1 MSHWQRN
8 DADRDLFERAVAP
21 LLPDRIFD
29 AHVHLYTHAHYG
41 AAGPPPLF
49 APTPAEVGL
58 ARFEQDGAWLHGAGR
73 TVGALCFGLAFTG
86 ERAANDAFVA
96 AETAAGRARGF
107 TALPQLIVG
116 PDDDPEQ
123 VRAAVRRGGF
133 VGLKPY
139 HTLARATRPTFQAP
153 LADYFPEALAQV
165 AHDEGLSVTLHLVR
179 DRALADPLNQAA
191 VRHYCERYPNMR
203 LILAHAGRGFN
214 PWHTIEGV
222 AALAGLANL
231 WFDTSAVTEAGGFE
245 AIVQTF
251 GHTRLLYGS
260 DFPVSHLRGRCVAM
274 GDSFHWIYAE
284 GDSLGER
291 HGDVRPALV
300 GLESLRSL
308 ALACRR
314 LGLADAQLED
324 IFYGN
329 AARLFSLEHP

>member
-1 MSHWQRN
+1 MTHWTFS
-8 DADRDLFERAVAP
+8 DEDSALFARAVAP

-29 AHVHLYTHAHYG
+29 AHAHLYRHAHYG
-41 AAGPPPLF
+41 PGGPPPLF
-49 APTPAEVGL
+49 AATPAEVGL
-58 ARFEQDGAWLHGAGR
+58 GRYTSDVAWIHGAGR

-96 AETAAGRARGF
+96 AETAAGRAAGF
-107 TALPQLIVG
+107 LALPQLIVA
-116 PDDDPEQ
+116 PDDDPDQ
-123 VRAAVRRGGF
+123 VRAAVRAGGF

-139 HTLARATRPTFQAP
+139 HTLAQTDGPTWQAP
-153 LADYFPEALAQV
+153 LEAYFPERLAQV
-165 AHDEGLSVTLHLVR
+165 ADELGLSVTLHLVR
-179 DRALADPLNQAA
+179 DRALADPANQAA
-191 VRHYCERYPNMR
+191 LRRYGERYPNMR

-222 AALAGLANL
+222 AALAGLGNL

-245 AIVQTF
+245 AIVEAF
-251 GHTRLLYGS
+251 GHERLLYGS
-260 DFPVSHLRGRCVAM
+260 DFPVSHLRGRCVAL
-274 GDSFHWIYAE
+274 GDSFHWIYA
-284 GDSLGER
+284 GAPGLGER

-314 LGLADAQLED
+314 LGLADRQIED

-329 AARLFSLEHP
+329 AARLFGL

>member
-1 MSHWQRN
+1 MTHWQLN
-8 DADRDLFERAVAP
+8 DEDRALLARSVAP

-29 AHVHLYTHAHYG
+29 AHAHLYRHAHYG

-49 APTPAEVGL
+49 AGTPAEVGL
-58 ARFEQDGAWLHGAGR
+58 ARFERDIAWLHGAGR
-73 TVGALCFGLAFTG
+73 TVGGLFFGLAFTG

-96 AETAAGRARGF
+96 AETAAGRARGVH
-107 TALPQLIVG
+107 ALPQLIVS

-123 VRAAVRRGGF
+123 VREAVRRGGF

-139 HTLARATRPTFQAP
+139 HTMARVAGPTWHAPMEAFFPEPLAR
-153 LADYFPEALAQV
+153 V
-165 AHDEGLSVTLHLVR
+165 AHDEGLTVTMHLVLA
-179 DRALADPLNQAA
+179 RALADPANQAA

-222 AALAGLANL
+222 AALAGLDNL

-274 GDSFHWIYAE
+274 GDSFHWIYAD
-284 GDSLGER
+284 GPTLGER
-291 HGDVRPALV
+291 HGDVRPVLV
-300 GLESLRSL
+300 GLESLRAL

-314 LGLADAQLED
+314 LRLSDAQIEA
-324 IFYGN
+324 IFYHN
-329 AARLFSLEHP
+329 AAQLFSLEGL